1 MRIFVLVATYELRVS
16 RKSHLRDHLNSHVY
30 SLPRA
35 VSGKKSTAAAAAVGS
50 GPSRPGSSA
59 ETERLG
65 RSVLPEQG
73 DRQRRK
79 SIDDRRTSLR
89 SPGPDRPVLS
99 RSALLSL
106 RPMRVEQCC
115 GSMTFLCGS
124 GSRSADPCL

>member
-1 MRIFVLVATYELRVS
+1 MRIFVLATYELRVS
-16 RKSHLRDHLNSHVY
+16 RKSHLRDHPNSHVCY
-30 SLPRA
+30 LPRA
-35 VSGKKSTAAAAAVGS
+35 VSGKKSTVSAAGAAVGG

-99 RSALLSL
+99 RSALSL
-106 RPMRVEQCC
+106 RLIRVE
-115 GSMTFLCGS
+115 F
-124 GSRSADPCL
+124 AF

>member
-1 MRIFVLVATYELRVS
+1 MATYELRVS
-16 RKSHLRDHLNSHVY
+16 RKIHLRDHPNFHVC

-35 VSGKKSTAAAAAVGS
+35 VSGKKSTVSAAGAAVG
-50 GPSRPGSSA
+50 GGNRPGSSA

-99 RSALLSL
+99 RSALLLSL
-106 RPMRVEQCC
+106 RLIRLEFAI
-115 GSMTFLCGS
+115 G
-124 GSRSADPCL
+124 